1 MVLHPRKGSD
11 TVMDINNTLMRIVEE
26 YRQKY
31 DRYPGRI
38 LLKGEAAQAFADR
51 LARRHENSELAVVDL
66 NKRTPDEL
74 FINGGM
80 AWFKSIPVIAELPSE
95 REIVVDWAE

>member
-1 MVLHPRKGSD
+1 
-11 TVMDINNTLMRIVEE
+11 MDINDTLRRTVEE

-31 DRYPGRI
+31 NTYPGRI

-51 LARRHENSELAVVDL
+51 LARRHENSGVVDL

-74 FINGGM
+74 FINGGV
-80 AWFKSIPVIAELPSE
+80 ALFKSIPVIAELPSE